1 MIKITLS
8 LLQNIKS
15 FLGIDVGRHHNVAPG
30 DRLCKL
36 CGEENILAVEDEH
49 HVLFHCPAYEYLRTA
64 YICND
69 DIYLLNEHK

>member
-1 MIKITLS
+1 MQIMWRRKYFT
-8 LLQNIKS
+8 
-15 FLGIDVGRHHNVAPG
+15 
-30 DRLCKL
+30 
-36 CGEENILAVEDEH
+36 VEDEH